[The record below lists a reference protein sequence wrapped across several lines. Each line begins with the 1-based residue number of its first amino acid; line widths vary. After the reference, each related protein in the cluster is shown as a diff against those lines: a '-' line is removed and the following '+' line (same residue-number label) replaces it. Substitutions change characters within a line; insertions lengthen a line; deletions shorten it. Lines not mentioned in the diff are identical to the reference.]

1 MRKYLGIEC
10 SLWAEKGLT
19 EGTRAMQLGKTAL
32 KTFPEVSIES
42 YDSPEYSTLIISDQN
57 PPSDCRRG
65 SIRPRLRSRHRSLG
79 VWSRMA
85 ILRHRLNKSF
95 KIPIQYGMVGVHVP
109 YRGVCYVYG
118 HSW

>member
-1 MRKYLGIEC
+1 M
-10 SLWAEKGLT
+10 
-19 EGTRAMQLGKTAL
+19 EGARAMQLGKMAL

-42 YDSPEYSTLIISDQN
+42 YDSPEYNTLIISDQN

-79 VWSRMA
+79 FWSRMA
-85 ILRHRLNKSF
+85 VLRHRLNKSF

-118 HSW
+118 HSWGRTSFGIFQGFRNGMR

>member
-1 MRKYLGIEC
+1 
-10 SLWAEKGLT
+10 
-19 EGTRAMQLGKTAL
+19 MQLGKTAL

-42 YDSPEYSTLIISDQN
+42 HDSPEYSALIISDQN

-85 ILRHRLNKSF
+85 VLRHRLNKSF
-95 KIPIQYGMVGVHVP
+95 EIPIQYGMVGVHIP
-109 YRGVCYVYG
+109 YRGVCYIYD
-118 HSW
+118 HSWGRTSFGIFQGFRDGMR